1 MLTKWGW
8 RRRRIEVGWRW
19 ADVCCRLQRENDPPM
34 KPPQANPLF
43 GRIFTVRG
51 QRVILDAS
59 LAQLH
64 GVPTRVF
71 NQTIK
76 RNATRFPKD
85 FAFQLSLAEA
95 ASMRSQIVI
104 TSSEPVGKESE
115 AGSWPQSATTAKPQ
129 RRRLNNLPWAFTEH
143 GVVMAANVLR
153 SPKAVEMSVYVV
165 RAFIAQRELLATNAT
180 ILKRLAEID
189 KTLLEHNSALRSLWR
204 KLQPLLAP
212 PPERPRKEI
221 GFHASI
227 EKR

>member
-1 MLTKWGW
+1 V
-8 RRRRIEVGWRW
+8 R
-19 ADVCCRLQRENDPPM
+19 CRLQRENDLPM
-34 KPPQANPLF
+34 KPPQSDPLA

-59 LAQLH
+59 LAQLY

-76 RNATRFPKD
+76 RNAARFPKD
-85 FAFQLSLAEA
+85 FAFQLTPTEA
-95 ASMRSQIVI
+95 ANMRSQIVI
-104 TSSEPVGKESE
+104 TSSEPIGKECE
-115 AGSWPQSATTAKPQ
+115 AGIWPQSATTSKPQ
-129 RRRLNNLPWAFTEH
+129 RRRLSNLPWVFTEH
-143 GVVMAANVLR
+143 GAVMAANVLR

-189 KTLLEHNSALRSLWR
+189 KTLLEHNSALLSLWR

-221 GFHASI
+221 GFHTSI
-227 EKR
+227 KKK